1 MTQASMLHVQGS
13 RVDIDRVSKAL
24 QLLQSTSPSYLL
36 LASLDAARQ
45 QMALQ
50 GEQLMASTLQLADD
64 AKPES
69 ARFRIVCLQSAEM
82 TPGFVTLD
90 RTRLT
95 VTVSGLGLQP
105 MF

>member
-13 RVDIDRVSKAL
+13 RVDIDRVSKAVVAVHQS
-24 QLLQSTSPSYLL
+24 QLF

-50 GEQLMASTLQLADD
+50 GEQLTLQLADD

-69 ARFRIVCLQSAEM
+69 ARLSVLQSAEM
-82 TPGFVTLD
+82 TLFVTLD

-95 VTVSGLGLQP
+95 VTVSGLD
-105 MF
+105 